1 MAGSN
6 RTILAIFVALLV
18 VAAGLVAWW
27 FTSRDSPESV
37 VDQVPPPTPAPTPLP
52 TPTLDERL
60 SERLA
65 GATLATSDSVVAEL
79 VGQLSANPQ
88 LASWL
93 VNEDLVRRFTAGI
106 DNIASGISPRSHFEF
121 LRPKEGFEVDEQP
134 GGELTIE
141 PSSYQRY
148 DLVAEVVSSLNTE
161 GTVRLYRELEP
172 LVDEAYA
179 EIGPRN
185 AKFSDRLDAAFDQL
199 LAVPVLD
206 GTAEVEQLVL
216 TYAWADD
223 ELEAMSDVQR
233 HLLRMGPDNV
243 SKIQAKLG
251 ELRAALSADAT
262 E

>member
-1 MAGSN
+1 MVGSN
-6 RTILAIFVALLV
+6 RTILAIFVVLLV
-18 VAAGLVAWW
+18 VMAGLVAWW
-27 FTSRDSPESV
+27 LTSRAAPETV
-37 VDQVPPPTPAPTPLP
+37 VDQGPPPTPAPTPLP
-52 TPTLDERL
+52 TQTLDERL

-65 GATLATSDSVVAEL
+65 GTTLATSDAVVAEL
-79 VGQLSANPQ
+79 VGQLSAHPQ

-106 DNIASGISPRSHFEF
+106 DNIASGMSPRSHFDF
-121 LRPKEGFEVDEQP
+121 LRPKEGFEVDETP
-134 GGELTIE
+134 AGDLVIE
-141 PSSYQRY
+141 RSSYRRY
-148 DLVAEVVSSLNTE
+148 DQVAAVVASLDTD

-172 LVDEAYA
+172 LIDEAYA

-199 LAVPVLD
+199 LAVPVVD
-206 GTAEVEQLVL
+206 GTAEMEQLVL

-251 ELRAALSADAT
+251 ELRAALSADKS

>member
-1 MAGSN
+1 
-6 RTILAIFVALLV
+6 V
-18 VAAGLVAWW
+18 
-27 FTSRDSPESV
+27 
-37 VDQVPPPTPAPTPLP
+37 PTPAPTPLP

-65 GATLATSDSVVAEL
+65 GTTLATSDAVVAEL
-79 VGQLSANPQ
+79 VGQLSANPK

-106 DNIASGISPRSHFEF
+106 DNIASGVSPRSHFDF
-121 LRPKEGFEVDEQP
+121 LRPKVGFEVDELQ
-134 GGELTIE
+134 GGELVIE
-141 PSSYQRY
+141 ESSYQRY
-148 DLVAEVVSSLNTE
+148 DLVAEVVSSLDTD

-172 LVDEAYA
+172 LIDEAYA

-185 AKFSDRLDAAFDQL
+185 ARFSDRLDAAFDQL
-199 LAVPVLD
+199 LAVPVLE
-206 GTAEVEQLVL
+206 GTAEVEQLIL

-243 SKIQAKLG
+243 SKIQDKLG
-251 ELRAALSADAT
+251 DLRAALAEGAGD
-262 E
+262 